1 MSFVEKKYMVTGHHG
16 DIHSLTAK
24 QLYER
29 ILDDSKSDYNW
40 IASASELVRICK
52 KTSFPTEYALAIKCA
67 ILNCFSNIE
76 HRANCGGDRYI
87 DKPADQEA
95 VQECYNSLYQVEEE
109 EAISARKRYLAE
121 MIARASD
128 IRIFDPFYHPGPTFR
143 KLREDWIMSKVKEY
157 VSREKIDFK
166 QLEKVLHNEFVE
178 IIKKAEEDG
187 AFDEDEKAERESWKK
202 AYHEML
208 EKLKNLQ

>member
-1 MSFVEKKYMVTGHHG
+1 MSFVEEKYMVTGHHG
-16 DIHSLTAK
+16 DTYSLTAK

-52 KTSFPTEYALAIKCA
+52 KTSFPAEYALAIKCT
-67 ILNCFSNIE
+67 ILNCFTNIE

-95 VQECYNSLYQVEEE
+95 VQECYNSLYQVEDEK
-109 EAISARKRYLAE
+109 AISARKRYLAE

-128 IRIFDPFYHPGPTFR
+128 IRIFDSLYHPGPTFR
-143 KLREDWIMSKVKEY
+143 KLRKDWIKSKVQEY
-157 VSREKIDFK
+157 IFQEKIDFK
-166 QLEKVLHNEFVE
+166 QLVEVLHNEFVK
-178 IIKKAEEDG
+178 IIKKAEVDG
-187 AFDEDEKAERESWKK
+187 AFDEDDKAERESWKECYK
-202 AYHEML
+202 ML
-208 EKLKNLQ
+208 KDL

>member
-1 MSFVEKKYMVTGHHG
+1 MSFVEEKYIVTGHYG
-16 DIHSLTAK
+16 KIYSLTAK

-40 IASASELVRICK
+40 IASASELVKVCK

-67 ILNCFSNIE
+67 ILNCFTNIE
-76 HRANCGGDRYI
+76 HIANCGGDRYI

-95 VQECYNSLYQVEEE
+95 VQECYNSLYQVEDE
-109 EAISARKRYLAE
+109 EAISVRKRYLSE

-143 KLREDWIMSKVKEY
+143 KLRKDWIKSKVQEHI
-157 VSREKIDFK
+157 SQERIDFK
-166 QLEKVLHNEFVE
+166 QLVKALHNEFVE
-178 IIKKAEEDG
+178 IIKKAEADG
-187 AFDEDEKAERESWKK
+187 AFDEDEKEERESLKK
-202 AYHEML
+202 YYAEI
-208 EKLKNLQ
+208 LKYL